1 MMGSMIGVPERSE
14 AAEYY
19 FKYIDRITDADIIS
33 VLEGQV
39 EKTVTFLRGIS
50 EAKSLHRYA
59 PEKWSIRQVWG
70 HVNDSERVFVSRAL
84 WFARGFDSPL
94 PSFEQEI
101 AAQAAQSDSV
111 PWAQHV
117 NEFLQIR
124 LATIAFFRNL
134 PAEAWKRSGIAS
146 GFQFTVRAM
155 AYIVAGHTSHH
166 AAIVRER
173 YLA

>member
-1 MMGSMIGVPERSE
+1 MIGVPERSE

-19 FKYIDRITDADIIS
+19 FKYIDRIKNSDIIS
-33 VLEGQV
+33 VLEGQAA
-39 EKTVTFLRGIS
+39 ETVTFLRGIS

-59 PEKWSIRQVWG
+59 PEKWSIRQLWG
-70 HVNDSERVFVSRAL
+70 HVSDAERVFVSRAL

-101 AAQAAQSDSV
+101 AVQAAQSDSV
-111 PWAQHV
+111 PWAEHV
-117 NEFLQIR
+117 HEFLQIR

-134 PAEAWKRSGIAS
+134 PAEAWKRTGSAS

-166 AAIVRER
+166 AAILRER